1 MQLEG
6 SFRHELKYRISEADY
21 MAIRSRAVHIM
32 KRDPHVGESGQ
43 YLIRSVYFDNY
54 NDKALREKI
63 DGVQKRE
70 KFRIR
75 WYNDDLSFIK
85 LEKKFKYNSLCK
97 KDSAVLTENEFRAL
111 LSGDKS
117 WMMNRAEPCVRELY
131 LKMNLQQLKPRVL
144 VSYIREPYIFKAG
157 NVRLTFDSKIRSSLF
172 GGNFIENM
180 HDIEVT
186 EPSGGMILEL
196 KYDEFLPDIIACL
209 VQSESLRLQ
218 AFSKYG
224 QSRIFG

>member
-1 MQLEG
+1 MHVEG

-21 MAIRSRAVHIM
+21 MGIRNRAIYIM
-32 KRDPHVGESGQ
+32 KRDAHVDESGQ
-43 YLIRSVYFDNY
+43 YLIRSVYLDNY

-85 LEKKFKYNSLCK
+85 LEKKFKYNNLCK
-97 KDSAVLTENEFRAL
+97 KDSAVLNENEFRAL

-117 WMMNRAEPCVRELY
+117 WMMSRSESCVRELY

-157 NVRLTFDSKIRSSLF
+157 NVRLTFDSNIRSSMF
-172 GGNFIENM
+172 SGNFIEDM
-180 HDIEVT
+180 HDIGVT
-186 EPSGGMILEL
+186 EASDGMILEL

>member
-117 WMMNRAEPCVRELY
+117 WMMNRTEPCVRELY

-157 NVRLTFDSKIRSSLF
+157 NVRLTFDSKIRSNLF
-172 GGNFIENM
+172 GDNFIENM

>member
-1 MQLEG
+1 MHLEG

-21 MAIRSRAVHIM
+21 IAIRSRAVHIM
-32 KRDPHVGESGQ
+32 KRDAHVGESGR

-85 LEKKFKYNSLCK
+85 LEKKFKYNNLCK
-97 KDSAVLTENEFRAL
+97 KDSAQLSEEEFRAL
-111 LSGDKS
+111 LSGDRS
-117 WMMNRAEPCVRELY
+117 WMINRSESCIRELY
-131 LKMNLQQLKPRVL
+131 CKMDLQQLKPRVL
-144 VSYIREPYIFKAG
+144 VSYIREPYVFKVG
-157 NVRLTFDSKIRSSLF
+157 NVRLTFDSQVRSSLF
-172 GGNFIENM
+172 GSNFIENM
-180 HDIEVT
+180 HDIRVT
-186 EPSGGMILEL
+186 EPSDGIILEL